1 MSLEDKFSSAAEW
14 SAGPATNPTTTN
26 GHATKRKRPDVPDAV
41 LLHSLCKMFG
51 LLDSVKQAV
60 ELKRSHN
67 EDGQNRSQSHDYVLD
82 EILEDQRT
90 KSRDKSSSCKV
101 KSLKHL
107 RAQCHRS
114 PPCAVKPVSVVQ
126 HLSIA
131 GGSPYA
137 RLNIN
142 PQLFTSC
149 SASNGQRH
157 HARGSRRN
165 KGQHDGVLERELGQ
179 MVDQEKIT
187 RPKQEALGSL
197 REPADRTVEEP
208 HNRVTEAERVVLGR
222 KKHKSK

>member
-1 MSLEDKFSSAAEW
+1 
-14 SAGPATNPTTTN
+14 
-26 GHATKRKRPDVPDAV
+26 
-41 LLHSLCKMFG
+41 MFG

-67 EDGQNRSQSHDYVLD
+67 EHRHNRSHSHDYGESAAVQDTHPCPATFTGPLSCFSVLD

-101 KSLKHL
+101 KPLKQL
-107 RAQCHRS
+107 RPQCHRS
-114 PPCAVKPVSVVQ
+114 PPCAVKPISVVQ
-126 HLSIA
+126 QLSIA

-137 RLNIN
+137 QLNIN
-142 PQLFTSC
+142 PQLFTSF

-179 MVDQEKIT
+179 MVDQEKIP
-187 RPKQEALGSL
+187 RPKQEALGNL

-208 HNRVTEAERVVLGR
+208 HDRGAETHNAASLCEFERAVLGR

>member
-1 MSLEDKFSSAAEW
+1 
-14 SAGPATNPTTTN
+14 
-26 GHATKRKRPDVPDAV
+26 
-41 LLHSLCKMFG
+41 MFG

-60 ELKRSHN
+60 ELKRSNN
-67 EDGQNRSQSHDYVLD
+67 EDGQNRSQSHDYGESAAVQVTHRCPAAFTGRLSCFSVLD

-90 KSRDKSSSCKV
+90 KSRDKSSPCKV

-114 PPCAVKPVSVVQ
+114 PPCAVKPISVVQ

-208 HNRVTEAERVVLGR
+208 HDRVTEAERVVLGR

>member
-1 MSLEDKFSSAAEW
+1 
-14 SAGPATNPTTTN
+14 
-26 GHATKRKRPDVPDAV
+26 
-41 LLHSLCKMFG
+41 MFG

-67 EDGQNRSQSHDYVLD
+67 EDRQNRSHDYGESAAVRVAHRCPAAFTGRVSCSSVLD

-90 KSRDKSSSCKV
+90 KSRDKSSSCKA

-107 RAQCHRS
+107 RPQCHRS
-114 PPCAVKPVSVVQ
+114 PPIEPISVVQ

-142 PQLFTSC
+142 PQLFASF

-165 KGQHDGVLERELGQ
+165 KGQHERELGQ
-179 MVDQEKIT
+179 MVDQQKIP
-187 RPKQEALGSL
+187 RPKQEALGNL
-197 REPADRTVEEP
+197 REPADRTEP
-208 HNRVTEAERVVLGR
+208 HEATRLCESARVVLGR

>member
-1 MSLEDKFSSAAEW
+1 
-14 SAGPATNPTTTN
+14 
-26 GHATKRKRPDVPDAV
+26 
-41 LLHSLCKMFG
+41 MFG

-67 EDGQNRSQSHDYVLD
+67 EDRQNRSHGHDYGESAAVRVTHRCPAAFTGRLACFSVLD

-107 RAQCHRS
+107 RPQCHRS
-114 PPCAVKPVSVVQ
+114 PPCAVKPISVVQ
-126 HLSIA
+126 HLSVA
-131 GGSPYA
+131 GGSPHA

-142 PQLFTSC
+142 PQLFTSF

-165 KGQHDGVLERELGQ
+165 KRQHDGGLGRELGQ
-179 MVDQEKIT
+179 MAGQAKIT
-187 RPKQEALGSL
+187 RPKHEALGNL

-208 HNRVTEAERVVLGR
+208 LDRFAEATSLCESERVVLGR
-222 KKHKSK
+222 KKHKK

>member
-1 MSLEDKFSSAAEW
+1 
-14 SAGPATNPTTTN
+14 
-26 GHATKRKRPDVPDAV
+26 
-41 LLHSLCKMFG
+41 MFG

-67 EDGQNRSQSHDYVLD
+67 EHRQNRSHSHDYGESAAVRVTHRCPAAFTGRLSCFSVLD

-90 KSRDKSSSCKV
+90 KSRDKSSSRKV

-107 RAQCHRS
+107 RPQCHRS
-114 PPCAVKPVSVVQ
+114 PPCAVVQ
-126 HLSIA
+126 HLSIP

-142 PQLFTSC
+142 PQLFTSF

-165 KGQHDGVLERELGQ
+165 KGQHDGVLEGELGQ

-197 REPADRTVEEP
+197 REPEDRTVEEP
-208 HNRVTEAERVVLGR
+208 HDRVAQATSLCESERVVLGR

>member
-1 MSLEDKFSSAAEW
+1 
-14 SAGPATNPTTTN
+14 
-26 GHATKRKRPDVPDAV
+26 
-41 LLHSLCKMFG
+41 MFG

-60 ELKRSHN
+60 ELKHSHN
-67 EDGQNRSQSHDYVLD
+67 EDRQNRSHSHDYGESAAVRVTLRCPAAFTGPLSCFLVLD

-107 RAQCHRS
+107 RPQCHRS
-114 PPCAVKPVSVVQ
+114 PPCAVKPISVVQ

-142 PQLFTSC
+142 PQLFTSL
-149 SASNGQRH
+149 SASNGQRR

-187 RPKQEALGSL
+187 RPKQEALGNL
-197 REPADRTVEEP
+197 REPADRTIEEP
-208 HNRVTEAERVVLGR
+208 HDRAAEMHEATSLCESERVVLGR